1 MSENDL
7 QRAVAMV
14 LDYSGL
20 TWCHVPNGGNRSAR
34 TGALMKAMGAKA
46 GVPDVLIFSH
56 GTVEGHSQGFGPPL
70 AIELKVGK
78 NKPTPA
84 QLKWMESLRACGWR
98 CDVCYTLDEVLA
110 LLREC
115 YPMHIT

>member
-7 QRAVAMV
+7 QRAVAKV

-20 TWCHVPNGGNRSAR
+20 SWCHVPNGGNRSAK

-46 GVPDVLIFSH
+46 GVPDVLIFNKGKLVRSEAY
-56 GTVEGHSQGFGPPL
+56 GRPL

-84 QLKWMESLRACGWR
+84 QLKWMDDLRACGWR
-98 CDVCYTLDEVLA
+98 CEVCYTLDQVLT

-115 YPMHIT
+115 YPGRIA